1 MGDFNSTTFFIC
13 IAVGILV
20 LLAIAQVID
29 MIDRHR
35 TDKRIESTLNEI
47 RNLQQHDSEDTDDE
61 ISILDDDDDDIS
73 WEDLMTLDMLGFF
86 DDDDD
91 L

>member
-13 IAVGILV
+13 IAGGILI

-47 RNLQQHDSEDTDDE
+47 RNLQQHDSEDTDEE